1 MSIIRNTAS
10 GLMKGRVGNT
20 TFYVMNGQQVARQAR
35 NNSNYGEGAMRSY
48 AQQAR
53 RVKWSNLVNFYKAC
67 KDWMP
72 KAFENKKRSQSDYN
86 KFMSV
91 NINSSRVSLTKDQA
105 LNGSAV
111 VESIIVSQGS
121 ITPIAQE
128 YVLARNVMTSDIK
141 LTVTNLGTTPIA
153 QLTQDII
160 TQNPMWSAGDNL
172 ALVLFS
178 NGTDERGYPYVQT
191 TYHEFTLDSTSAQP
205 FSSLPIAQYLVKDT
219 TSSALSL
226 STSGIPQFMGAVFI
240 HTRKAQ
246 SILMT
251 STQRPVLFNTVI
263 LDQFSTQEQLD
274 LAIASYGVSDDVPL
288 DPSFTKGSI
297 VSIEFNGVVNP
308 YIRGKVIQHTGNLE
322 LMING
327 EDINANN
334 LWLEHDGVRY
344 TPLQVD
350 GNSWLY
356 ILGSNGIN
364 RIYINGQLYGGVEI
378 VGIVAPSIVP
388 AQISVSQ
395 SANNVPDSEVI
406 GTVSQ
411 FTDCLNYPRL
421 ATDKLEYFN
430 IKLSN
435 IPDTYV
441 YEEFSFVNCT
451 NIRDARQQEIHQY
464 ITKVTVKDRNKPAY
478 LMYDGYIIAVFNYA
492 Q

>member
-67 KDWMP
+67 RAWMP

-111 VESIIVSQGS
+111 VEPIIVSQGS

-128 YVLARNVMTSDIK
+128 YVLARNVMTSDIE
-141 LTVTNLGTTPIA
+141 LTITTLGTTPIA

-160 TQNPMWSAGDNL
+160 TQNPTWSAGDNL

-205 FSSLPIAQYLVKDT
+205 FSSLPIAQFLVKDSAT
-219 TSSALSL
+219 SALSL
-226 STSGIPQFMGAVFI
+226 STSGIPQFMGACFI

-263 LDQFSTQEQLD
+263 LDRFSTQEQLD

-297 VSIEFNGVVNP
+297 IDVKLNGVVNP
-308 YIRGKVIQHTGNLE
+308 NIQGTTLQLSEGAVLTIDSINTTNSNLRLERDGNRFQPYIRSGG
-322 LMING
+322 
-327 EDINANN
+327 A
-334 LWLEHDGVRY
+334 W
-344 TPLQVD
+344 
-350 GNSWLY
+350 SY
-356 ILGSNGIN
+356 ILRVNGTY
-364 RIYINGQLYGGVEI
+364 RIYINDQLYGTVAISGV
-378 VGIVAPSIVP
+378 VR
-388 AQISVSQ
+388 
-395 SANNVPDSEVI
+395 PDV
-406 GTVSQ
+406 
-411 FTDCLNYPRL
+411 
-421 ATDKLEYFN
+421 
-430 IKLSN
+430 
-435 IPDTYV
+435 IPDYFDGYLLEGNSWDIESPLDSYV
-441 YEEFSFVNCT
+441 FDNNFIYFETSFSKDNHHYAFRFSDIDNL
-451 NIRDARQQEIHQY
+451 NEDDFKDLNSIGHDFQY
-464 ITKVTVKDRNKPAY
+464 SPTDRRLDYYSEANANDIPSALSYK
-478 LMYDGYIIAVFNYA
+478 GYIIAVFNVA
-492 Q
+492 R

>member
-128 YVLARNVMTSDIK
+128 YILARNVMTSDIK
-141 LTVTNLGTTPIA
+141 LTVTNLGMTPIA

-263 LDQFSTQEQLD
+263 LDHFITQEQLD
-274 LAIASYGVSDDVPL
+274 LAIASYGISDDVPL
-288 DPSFTKGSI
+288 DPSFMKGSI
-297 VSIEFNGVVNP
+297 VNVKLDDVVNP
-308 YIRGKVIQHTGNLE
+308 NIPGSIIQHSGAVVLSITGHNVSRK
-322 LMING
+322 
-327 EDINANN
+327 N
-334 LWLEHDGVRY
+334 LWIDHDGVRY
-344 TPLQVD
+344 TPLNVD
-350 GNSWLY
+350 GNTWTY
-356 ILGSNGIN
+356 ILDSNGAN
-364 RIYINGQLYGGVEI
+364 RIMLNDMLYGGVEI
-378 VGIVAPSIVP
+378 VNAQQPSELEKSKRIFLFP
-388 AQISVSQ
+388 SDTWQWGSEIDKLFVS
-395 SANNVPDSEVI
+395 SNCI
-406 GTVSQ
+406 
-411 FTDCLNYPRL
+411 NYPRM
-421 ATDKLEYFN
+421 ATSSAN
-430 IKLSN
+430 
-435 IPDTYV
+435 
-441 YEEFSFVNCT
+441 
-451 NIRDARQQEIHQY
+451 H
-464 ITKVTVKDRNKPAY
+464 
-478 LMYDGYIIAVFNYA
+478 YIIELVTSSALSEDDIDIVNGTINEVRNNAEGTVCTIYVIADVGSNPTYFSYKGSLVAVFNYE

>member
-10 GLMKGRVGNT
+10 GLQRGRVGNT
-20 TFYVMNGQQVARQAR
+20 TFYVAKGQQVARQAR

-111 VESIIVSQGS
+111 VEPIIISQGS

-128 YVLARNVMTSDIK
+128 WVLARNVMTSDIK
-141 LTVTNLGTTPIA
+141 LTVTNLSTTPIA

-178 NGTDERGYPYVQT
+178 NGVDERNYPYVQT
-191 TYHEFTLDSTSAQP
+191 SYFEFTLDQTSSQP
-205 FSSLPIAQYLVKDT
+205 FSSLPIAQYLVKDSAT
-219 TSSALSL
+219 SALSL

-246 SILMT
+246 SILQT
-251 STQRPVLFNTVI
+251 STQRPVLFRTSI
-263 LDQFSTQEQLD
+263 LDEFITQEQLD
-274 LAIASYGVSDDVPL
+274 LAIASYGVNDDVPL

-297 VSIEFNGVVNP
+297 LSVSVNGVVNP
-308 YIRGKVIQHTGNLE
+308 YIKGSIIQHSGTLE
-322 LMING
+322 LVITG
-327 EDINANN
+327 DDIYRSN

-344 TPLQVD
+344 TPIQVD

-356 ILGSNGIN
+356 ILGSNGTN
-364 RIYINGQLYGGVEI
+364 RIYLNGVLYGGVE
-378 VGIVAPSIVP
+378 VYGVVKPSELQDVYQMYQSTENEYWANAGI
-388 AQISVSQ
+388 
-395 SANNVPDSEVI
+395 NVKQYHIDV
-406 GTVSQ
+406 V
-411 FTDCLNYPRL
+411 NYPYK
-421 ATDKLEYFN
+421 ATESYPRFTILCEGIGEVSESDFTVYNTSISEINYVESSRNSYVTLT
-430 IKLSN
+430 
-435 IPDTYV
+435 PTDT
-441 YEEFSFVNCT
+441 S
-451 NIRDARQQEIHQY
+451 
-464 ITKVTVKDRNKPAY
+464 KPAY
-478 LMYDGYIIAVFNYA
+478 ITYKGFIIAVFNYA
-492 Q
+492 

>member
-111 VESIIVSQGS
+111 VEPIIISQGS

-141 LTVTNLGTTPIA
+141 LSVTTLSTTPIA

-160 TQNPMWSAGDNL
+160 TQNPTWSAGDNL

-205 FSSLPIAQYLVKDT
+205 FSSLPISQFLVKDST
-219 TSSALSL
+219 TSALSL
-226 STSGIPQFMGAVFI
+226 STSGIPQFMGAAFI

-297 VSIEFNGVVNP
+297 VDVKLNGVVNP
-308 YIRGKVIQHTGNLE
+308 SIQGTTLQLTEGAILTIDSINTTNRNLRLERDGIRTSPLVR
-322 LMING
+322 NG
-327 EDINANN
+327 GTWSYV
-334 LWLEHDGVRY
+334 LR
-344 TPLQVD
+344 
-350 GNSWLY
+350 
-356 ILGSNGIN
+356 SNGTY
-364 RIYINGQLYGGVEI
+364 RIYINDQLYGTVAISGV
-378 VGIVAPSIVP
+378 VR
-388 AQISVSQ
+388 
-395 SANNVPDSEVI
+395 PDVI
-406 GTVSQ
+406 PEDFYGDILEGNSWDIDSSLESYW
-411 FTDCLNYPRL
+411 FTDSAFLFMTNYAKDNNHYAFQFEDIDNLNEDDFKDLNSIGHDFQYSP
-421 ATDKLEYFN
+421 TDRRIDYYSEAN
-430 IKLSN
+430 ANDIPSALS
-435 IPDTYV
+435 Y
-441 YEEFSFVNCT
+441 
-451 NIRDARQQEIHQY
+451 
-464 ITKVTVKDRNKPAY
+464 K
-478 LMYDGYIIAVFNYA
+478 GYILAVFNVA
-492 Q
+492 L